1 MYLLEIRWYMTATT
15 LRIPLPLARLL
26 DDAAENDPQWAN
38 RSELAR
44 SILWEWIKHQNN
56 ITVKDETLTVGVGAG
71 E

>member
-1 MYLLEIRWYMTATT
+1 MYMVDIRWFMNATT
-15 LRIPLPLARLL
+15 LRIPEPLARLL
-26 DDAAENDPQWAN
+26 DDAAENDPQWSN

-56 ITVKDETLTVGVGAG
+56 LVIDNNTGTATAEA